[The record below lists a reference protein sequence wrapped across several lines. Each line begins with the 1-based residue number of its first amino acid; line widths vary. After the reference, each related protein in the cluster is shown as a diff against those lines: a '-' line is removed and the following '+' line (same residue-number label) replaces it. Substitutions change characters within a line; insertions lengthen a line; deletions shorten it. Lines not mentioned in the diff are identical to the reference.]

1 MNTMNYNQAQQRVH
15 DLKRFYKNLLWF
27 GIVAFIIYFDDIFE
41 KGIFNISQWNGSI
54 ILTIWGIIL
63 TVKAVK
69 LFLLDSQWEKNVIE
83 KEMRKSKEAVK
94 F

>member
-41 KGIFNISQWNGSI
+41 KGIFNISQWNGSV

-69 LFLLDSQWEKNVIE
+69 LFLLDSQWERNVIE

>member
-1 MNTMNYNQAQQRVH
+1 MDYNQAQQRVS
-15 DLKRFYKNLLWF
+15 DLKKFYKNLLWF
-27 GIVAFIIYFDDIFE
+27 GIVTFIIYFDDIFD
-41 KGIFNISQWNGSI
+41 KGILHFSEWNGSI
-54 ILTIWGIIL
+54 ILMIWGIVL

-83 KEMRKSKEAVK
+83 KEMRKSKEPIK

>member
-1 MNTMNYNQAQQRVH
+1 MNTMNYNQAQQRVQ
-15 DLKRFYKNLLWF
+15 DLKRFYKNIVWF

-41 KGIFNISQWNGSI
+41 KGILNISQWNGSI

-69 LFLLDSQWEKNVIE
+69 LFLLDSRWERNVIE
-83 KEMRKSKEAVK
+83 KEMRKSKEPIK